1 VSEIQRFM
9 FEGLPVRGLWVR
21 LDSAWQE
28 LLQRQA
34 QSAAYPQPVR
44 ELLGQM
50 CAAALLLQASIKFS
64 GALQLQLVGEGP
76 VRLAV
81 AETRPDG
88 SFRATAQ
95 LAGSLPEAAAQPLR
109 ADGSPTWSL
118 ADWVNRH
125 GGGRCALTLEPQE
138 RSSGQQSY
146 QGVVPL
152 SPGGGAAPFEHLSQA
167 LEHYMQQSEQIDTR
181 LVLAANDQVAA
192 GLLIQRVPASSE
204 ASLSGAAAAQA
215 RREAL
220 ERSDDYPR
228 IALLAASLQRDE
240 LLTLDADT
248 VLRRLFWQEPL
259 QRLQADA
266 AQSAPRFA
274 CRCSRAKV
282 AAMLQGLGVAEV
294 ESILAE
300 RAQIEVGC
308 EFCGAQY
315 RFDAVDSAQLFA
327 PTPPLAAPTR
337 VH

>member
-1 VSEIQRFM
+1 
-9 FEGLPVRGLWVR
+9 
-21 LDSAWQE
+21 
-28 LLQRQA
+28 
-34 QSAAYPQPVR
+34 
-44 ELLGQM
+44 
-50 CAAALLLQASIKFS
+50 
-64 GALQLQLVGEGP
+64 
-76 VRLAV
+76 
-81 AETRPDG
+81 
-88 SFRATAQ
+88 
-95 LAGSLPEAAAQPLR
+95 
-109 ADGSPTWSL
+109 
-118 ADWVNRH
+118 
-125 GGGRCALTLEPQE
+125 
-138 RSSGQQSY
+138 
-146 QGVVPL
+146 
-152 SPGGGAAPFEHLSQA
+152 LSQA

-204 ASLSGAAAAQA
+204 AALSGAAAAQA

-282 AAMLQGLGVAEV
+282 AAMLHGLGVAEV

-315 RFDAVDSAQLFA
+315 RFDAVDAAQLFA